1 MRRLVFLTMLSL
13 SLIGLAGCGRSDNSV
28 KVTTHSDGTQSVTV
42 TDDKGTKVT
51 VAGEG
56 ASANMPAYAPLFP
69 GATVESTVT
78 TPEKG
83 GLVMF
88 KTTAAAQDV
97 IDFYKKSTSAAGYKE
112 KFSMTTGDTMT
123 FGAATENP
131 EHSVN
136 VTATKGDDGT
146 QVQVTW
152 N

>member
-1 MRRLVFLTMLSL
+1 MRRLVFLSVLSL
-13 SLIGLAGCGRSDNSV
+13 SLVGLAGCGRSDNSV

-51 VAGEG
+51 VAGAG
-56 ASANMPAYAPLFP
+56 ASAHMPGYAPLYP
-69 GATVESTVT
+69 GATVELTVT
-78 TPEKG
+78 TPDKG
-83 GLVMF
+83 GMVMF
-88 KTTAAAQDV
+88 KTATAPQDV
-97 IDFYKKSTSAAGYKE
+97 IDYYKKATSAAGFKE
-112 KFSMTTGDTMT
+112 KFTMTTGDTMS